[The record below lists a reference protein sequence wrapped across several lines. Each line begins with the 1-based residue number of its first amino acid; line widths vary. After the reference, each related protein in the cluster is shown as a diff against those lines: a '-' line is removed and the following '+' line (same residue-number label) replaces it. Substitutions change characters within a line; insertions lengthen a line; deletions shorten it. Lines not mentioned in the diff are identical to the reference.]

1 MGSDPMRLSKQG
13 AIQINWRAMTEIRPT
28 IIIDSREQRPLPI
41 TAFPVETETLP
52 CGDYTV
58 KGFGTWENPQFVIE
72 RKSIPD
78 LINSL
83 TSGRARFMKE
93 VEKLRQFRFAAI
105 LIEGREADVVSGAY
119 LSRVT
124 PQSILASLSA
134 IQVRA
139 GVHVI
144 WAMDRDGAVTAL
156 ERLVRQFCRGVE
168 KDYRRLL
175 KACET
180 TTRRTTGFR

>member
-13 AIQINWRAMTEIRPT
+13 AIQINWRAMTELRPT

-41 TAFPVETETLP
+41 AAFPVETGTLP

-83 TSGRARFMKE
+83 MSGRTRFMKE

-105 LIEGREADVVSGAY
+105 LIEGREADVTSGEY

-139 GVHVI
+139 GIHII
-144 WAMDRDGAVTAL
+144 WAGDRDGAVRVL
-156 ERLVRQFCRGVE
+156 EQLTRQFCRGIE
-168 KDYRRLL
+168 KDHRRLL
-175 KACET
+175 KAC
-180 TTRRTTGFR
+180 